1 MLLRDPLFLF
11 AAFACLVVLIVL
23 TIGIGGFAKGGEFNR
38 KHSNRLM
45 RYRIIAQ
52 AVAVILI
59 VLFAYLHQRGGN

>member
-38 KHSNRLM
+38 KHANRLM